1 MSEIVNQA
9 TETELTP
16 VRCCRRNCGGNC
28 AETGTE
34 TGTEASDPS
43 AMTLSV
49 FGQLLE
55 PEGIAPAQDFAESG
69 RLICEQTPS
78 IELRAKIRFIL
89 NEDIQ
94 FDVGAGDDVRR
105 LMRHWRA
112 ELSPQIE
119 NTDEDLF
126 VSGFADDE
134 ASGRSGIGGTDHS
147 AGEPSIRSCVGPG
160 CQ

>member
-1 MSEIVNQA
+1 MTQIENQ
-9 TETELTP
+9 EP
-16 VRCCRRNCGGNC
+16 DIQ
-28 AETGTE
+28 
-34 TGTEASDPS
+34 SP

-55 PEGIAPAQDFAESG
+55 PEGIVPAQDYAASG
-69 RLICEQTPS
+69 RLICEEAPS

-89 NEDIQ
+89 NEDIR
-94 FDVGAGDDVRR
+94 FDIGAEDEVRR

-134 ASGRSGIGGTDHS
+134 ALADLASEAPIIRLVNHLFARARWISTRVIFTSSLTKLIWMS
-147 AGEPSIRSCVGPG
+147 AAESMAS
-160 CQ
+160 

>member
-1 MSEIVNQA
+1 
-9 TETELTP
+9 
-16 VRCCRRNCGGNC
+16 
-28 AETGTE
+28 
-34 TGTEASDPS
+34 
-43 AMTLSV
+43 MTLAI

-55 PEGIAPAQDFAESG
+55 PERIVPAQDFAKSS

-89 NEDIQ
+89 DENIL
-94 FDVGAGDDVRR
+94 FGIGAADEVRR

-119 NTDEDLF
+119 NTDEELF

-134 ASGRSGIGGTDHS
+134 ALADLASEAPIIRLVNHLFARALDLDASDIHFEPNENHLDIRCRVDGIMTRIERS
-147 AGEPSIRSCVGPG
+147 AY
-160 CQ
+160 